1 MFRFLLTTRHAA
13 GSTVQAIKLSQYACL
28 KIFRWCILTC
38 FLLLFLFLFRW
49 CILTCFLLLFL
60 FLFRYWLFR
69 HAMLLYSAGYP
80 QGCGRTSQVLRLPQ
94 TGFPYPVYLQYILM
108 VSGMKVP
115 PIMLE

>member
-13 GSTVQAIKLSQYACL
+13 GSTVQAIQLSQYACL
-28 KIFRWCILTC
+28 KIFRWCILIC
-38 FLLLFLFLFRW
+38 CLLLFLFLS
-49 CILTCFLLLFL
+49 
-60 FLFRYWLFR
+60 RYWLFR
-69 HAMLLYSAGYP
+69 HAMLLYSAAYP
-80 QGCGRTSQVLRLPQ
+80 QGCGRTSQILRLPQ